1 MGEWQGCGGGGVREG
16 WGRGVREGWTGGGG
30 GVGGAESG
38 VHTSKYDTV
47 FDVYV

>member
-1 MGEWQGCGGGGVREG
+1 MVVGLERKG
-16 WGRGVREGWTGGGG
+16 WGRGVMKGWPSGGE

-47 FDVYV
+47 SDTYVSLYR